1 MTTRPPRLPRRI
13 GSPRLVIRCWEPADV
28 DVLQRA
34 VAESTEHLR
43 PWMPWIADEPL
54 DRSARRALIE
64 EWEAAWASGGD
75 AVYGVFLRAEP
86 DAPDT
91 GPVVVGGTGLHRR
104 LGPRGLEIGYWV
116 HAHHTRRGYATE
128 IARAVTHAAFDDP
141 AVDHV
146 EIHHDR
152 NNEASAGIPRKL
164 GFRYA
169 GNRRSEKAA
178 AAETGVESIWRTTR
192 TEWLGD
198 RR

>member
-1 MTTRPPRLPRRI
+1 MAAAVAALDA
-13 GSPRLVIRCWEPADV
+13 VADLV
-28 DVLQRA
+28 DVGGQ
-34 VAESTEHLR
+34 
-43 PWMPWIADEPL
+43 
-54 DRSARRALIE
+54 
-64 EWEAAWASGGD
+64 SGIT
-75 AVYGVFLRAEP
+75 GVP
-86 DAPDT
+86 
-91 GPVVVGGTGLHRR
+91 
-104 LGPRGLEIGYWV
+104 EIPE
-116 HAHHTRRGYATE
+116 ATE
-128 IARAVTHAAFDDP
+128 IARAVTHAAFEDP